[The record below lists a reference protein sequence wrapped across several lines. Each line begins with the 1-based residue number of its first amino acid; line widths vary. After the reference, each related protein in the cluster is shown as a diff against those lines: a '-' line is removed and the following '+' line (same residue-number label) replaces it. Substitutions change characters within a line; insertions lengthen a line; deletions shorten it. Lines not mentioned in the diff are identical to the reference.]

1 MHDVIEA
8 MRERRSIRAFTAQPV
23 TRAQVEHVL
32 DAARWA
38 PSGSNIQPWQVD
50 VVSGATRDALCA
62 ELLAAHAMP
71 GDPMAHEEYRYY
83 PEQWREP
90 YLARRRATGWGLYGL
105 LGIGR
110 TDRDAMARQLAR
122 NFNFFDAPVGLLF
135 SIDRDLEVG
144 SWFDYGMFVQSVML
158 AARGVGLETCP
169 QQAFARYHRIV
180 RKHIALPDSRVLV
193 CGMALGH
200 PDWQAPENALRTE
213 REAVKDFTRFHGF
226 CDADDRS

>member
-1 MHDVIEA
+1 MDAIHA
-8 MRERRSIRAFTAQPV
+8 MRDRRSIRAFTAEPV
-23 TRAQVEHVL
+23 TRGQVEQIL

-50 VVSGATRDALCA
+50 VVTGATRDALCA
-62 ELLAAHAMP
+62 DLLAAHAMP
-71 GDPMAHEEYRYY
+71 DDPMAHEEYRYY
-83 PEQWREP
+83 PAQWREP

-110 TDRDAMARQLAR
+110 ADKVAMARQLAR
-122 NFNFFDAPVGLLF
+122 NFTFFDAPVGLLF

-144 SWFDYGMFVQSVML
+144 SWFDYGMFVQNVML
-158 AARGVGLETCP
+158 AARAIGLETCP

-180 RKHIALPDSRVLV
+180 RRHVDLPESRVLI

-200 PDWQAPENALRTE
+200 PDRDAPENALRTE
-213 REAVKDFTRFHGF
+213 RETVAGFSRFHGF
-226 CDADDRS
+226 DAAAAP